1 MFDSVKE
8 SLQKWNA
15 RYDSRAKLQHTYIV
29 TAIGL
34 VLVAGVVGLVNRSM
48 GQNILVAA
56 IIGAGAFLTNAVVWS
71 LLQSAVL
78 SRLTTR
84 RKGVSKKK

>member
-1 MFDSVKE
+1 MIDSIKE
-8 SLQKWNA
+8 SLRKWHTK
-15 RYDSRAKLQHTYIV
+15 YDSRAKLQHTYIV
-29 TAIGL
+29 SAIGL
-34 VLVAGVVGLVNRSM
+34 VLAAGVIGLVNRSM

-78 SRLTTR
+78 SRLGS
-84 RKGVSKKK
+84 RKPQRKK